1 MRNLPRLGRRELG
14 RRPNP
19 RLAIIDTQTVKCLPV
34 RGPRGYDAAKRTVG
48 RKRVA
53 MVDADG
59 NWLAVAV
66 VPASVQE
73 RDTLSSLDQGKIAW
87 PSLRA
92 TILGGAFTA
101 ERCRLW
107 SNLHTMGH
115 EVVPRTP
122 GQKGFAVLPRRW
134 VIERSFGWLTYRGG
148 LLRDRAGRLDVAA
161 ARIACAAVLA
171 STEAL
176 PNPA

>member
-1 MRNLPRLGRRELG
+1 M
-14 RRPNP
+14 
-19 RLAIIDTQTVKCLPV
+19 
-34 RGPRGYDAAKRTVG
+34 
-48 RKRVA
+48 
-53 MVDADG
+53 
-59 NWLAVAV
+59 

-92 TILGGAFTA
+92 TILDGAFTA

-176 PNPA
+176 LNPA